1 MRRQSLAAVLMTLAA
16 LLVPAAAG
24 HAQEAALGGTVADAT
39 GGVLPGVTVTAVH
52 EATGNVFTAV
62 TDGTGAYRIPARAGA
77 YRVTAELSGFTTV
90 TRTGVELLVGQLVAV
105 NFQMTISTVQ
115 ESVTVTGEAPLVDTT
130 TSSLAG
136 NIDPRQMQ
144 DLPVL
149 GRNWIDLVTLAPG
162 SRANAVSEQGEPV
175 AGTSRRDFQINL
187 DGQQVTSNLTPT
199 ASQPRISRDA
209 IAEFQFVSS
218 RFDAT
223 QGRSSGV
230 QVNAITKSG
239 TNTFAGSLSGY
250 FRHDSLNAADPIAR
264 SVLPYS
270 QQQVSSTYGGP
281 IVRDRFHFFGY
292 YEYDRNPATVGFET
306 PYTSFNFALTSLRRV
321 DLAGVRLDYQLSPQ
335 LRFMMRGNL
344 YNRDIPYEGAGGAT
358 NHPASMFDN
367 ITRMK
372 GVNTSLTQ
380 VLGSRAVNEVKAGWQ
395 SLYYDNVNYTEWAQH
410 PAAPQG
416 ITRGSPRITFVG
428 YSIAGNANQP
438 QYLGQDLYS
447 LRDDLSASFTARGRH
462 DVKIGGEYLFADYRM
477 LNTRNGMGVIDA
489 QGGRPPANL
498 EQLFPVWDDA
508 STWNLNAIS
517 PLVRRYTV
525 GIGNFLYNQKRHTAA
540 AWVQDDW
547 TLTPRLTLN
556 LGVRWDS
563 AFGVFANEAV
573 LRPWLE
579 ADRPGEPVNL
589 APRLGFAYSLDDR
602 TVVRGGAGLYFGE
615 VLNNISSFTL
625 SYANTVQ
632 IELENDGR
640 PDFASNPFNGPFP
653 TFEQAQRRMCP
664 ANPAPGCLRPFA
676 MTIAPPPAWAAIP
689 YSYQTSIGVQRQIG
703 AQTAVEADYVYTGGR
718 KERYGQGHNPQFN
731 MNLTYDP
738 ATGINYRFND
748 ITRRVDPNWGV
759 VQWELFARRSN
770 YHALQTSLT
779 RRMSNR
785 WQGSAS
791 YTLGALRDDDPMPL
805 QGFDQVRF
813 AVPADLGGEY
823 SLAETDQRHRFVF
836 NGLWD
841 AGFGFQVSGL
851 YFFGSGD
858 RYPNYYG
865 GDPRNTGRANSRLR
879 PDATIVPRNSFVAEP
894 IHRIDARVQRRFPLG
909 SRAAISGI
917 FEVFNL
923 FNRENYGSYTVV
935 ESNRQ
940 YGLPVRSTN
949 VAYQPRMIQLGFRAT
964 F

>member
-1 MRRQSLAAVLMTLAA
+1 MTRRTLAVLVVTLTAMLAPAAVAR
-16 LLVPAAAG
+16 
-24 HAQEAALGGTVADAT
+24 AQEAALSGTIADAT

-52 EATGNVFTAV
+52 EATGNVFIGV
-62 TDGTGAYRIPARAGA
+62 TDGTGAYRIPARAGS
-77 YRVTAELSGFTTV
+77 YRVTAELAGFTAV
-90 TRTGVELLVGQLVAV
+90 TRTGVELLVGQQVTV
-105 NFQMTISTVQ
+105 NFQMVLSTVQ

-130 TSSLAG
+130 TSSLTG

-175 AGTSRRDFQINL
+175 AGTSRRDFQINV

-239 TNTFAGSLSGY
+239 TNAFAGTLSGY
-250 FRHDSLNAADPIAR
+250 FRHDRFNAADPLLGR
-264 SVLPYS
+264 VLPYS
-270 QQQVSSTYGGP
+270 QQQISSTYGGP
-281 IVRDRFHFFGY
+281 VVRDRFHFFGY

-306 PYTSFNFALTSLRRV
+306 PFPSFNFTLTSLRRT
-321 DLAGVRLDYQLSPQ
+321 DLAGLRLDYQLSPEI
-335 LRFMMRGNL
+335 RFMVRGNL
-344 YNRDIPYEGAGGAT
+344 YNKDIPYEGAGGAT
-358 NHPASMFDN
+358 NHPASMFNN

-372 GVNTSLTQ
+372 GSTASLTQ
-380 VLGSRAVNEVKAGWQ
+380 VLSSRAVNEVRAGWQ
-395 SLYYDNVNYTEWAQH
+395 SLYYDNENYTQWAQH
-410 PAAPQG
+410 PAASQG
-416 ITRGSPRITFVG
+416 ITAGSPRITFVG
-428 YSIAGNANQP
+428 FAISGNANQP

-462 DVKIGGEYLFADYRM
+462 DLKIGGEYLFADYRM

-517 PLVRRYTV
+517 PLVRRYTI
-525 GIGNFLYNQKRHTAA
+525 GIGNFLYNQKRHVAA

-547 TLTPRLTLN
+547 TMTPRLTLN

-563 AFGVFANEAV
+563 AFGVFANEV
-573 LRPWLE
+573 ELLPWLE
-579 ADRPGEPVNL
+579 ADRVGEPFNL
-589 APRLGFAYSLDDR
+589 APRLGFAYSLNDR
-602 TVVRGGAGLYFGE
+602 TVVRGGGGLYFGE

-625 SYANTVQ
+625 SYANTAQ

-640 PDFASNPFNGPFP
+640 PDFASNPFNGPIP
-653 TFEQAQRRMCP
+653 SFEQAKQRLCP
-664 ANPAPGCLRPFA
+664 VNPAPRCLRPFTNT
-676 MTIAPPPAWAAIP
+676 MAPPPAWAAIP
-689 YSYQTSIGVQRQIG
+689 YSYQSSIGVQRQLG
-703 AQTAVEADYVYTGGR
+703 ERMALEADYVYTGGR
-718 KERYGQGHNPQFN
+718 KERFGQGHTPQFN
-731 MNLTYDP
+731 MNLTFDP
-738 ATGINYRFND
+738 ATGANYRFND
-748 ITRRVDPNWGV
+748 ISRRVDPNWGV
-759 VQWELFARRSN
+759 VQWEIFDRRSN

-779 RRMSNR
+779 KRMSNR

-791 YTLGALRDDDPMPL
+791 YTVGALRDDDPLPL
-805 QGFDQVRF
+805 SGFDQVRF
-813 AVPADLGGEY
+813 AVPGDLGGEY
-823 SLAETDQRHRFVF
+823 GLADTDQRHRFVF

-841 AGFGFQVSGL
+841 VGFGFQVSGL
-851 YFFGSGD
+851 YLYGSGD
-858 RYPNYYG
+858 RAQTYYG
-865 GDPRNTGRANSRLR
+865 GDPRNTGRSNSRLR
-879 PDATIVPRNSFVAEP
+879 PNGTIVPRNGFVADP
-894 IHRIDARVQRRFPLG
+894 IHRVDARVQRRIPIT
-909 SRAAISGI
+909 SRVAVTGI
-917 FEVFNL
+917 VEAFNL
-923 FNRENYGSYTVV
+923 FNRENFGEYTIV
-935 ESNRQ
+935 ESNARFGQ
-940 YGLPVRSTN
+940 PVRSTN
-949 VAYQPRMIQLGFRAT
+949 VAYQPRMIQLGFRTT